1 MLCKFLGAV
10 CLLLILA
17 GCSNEVEQAPTWVG
31 PAPTVIPLLSIDTG
45 LTANVQAT
53 NETALDSIASATVQT
68 QAELVAATPTLA
80 VTAQA
85 DALIA
90 PETQLH
96 EVYIF
101 DDQLNKN
108 WDLAQSFGMSYDLQ
122 STAHWFEPLDSA
134 NELDSGATSIAIT
147 PEQDFGELYF
157 TVRPDAAESYPR
169 GQVIGVSFWLNG
181 GGDFID
187 TEALAI
193 TIVGSNSNPFWS
205 AADNPVQADGQGL
218 YSETRLY
225 HLELSRSIPPNTW
238 VQVIVL
244 FKKLLYDPEFEYLTG
259 LYLKNDEGYRN
270 TFYIDNIAT
279 IWQEDTVQ

>member
-1 MLCKFLGAV
+1 MLGAV

-80 VTAQA
+80 VAEQA
-85 DALIA
+85 DALVA

-147 PEQDFGELYF
+147 PEQDF
-157 TVRPDAAESYPR
+157 
-169 GQVIGVSFWLNG
+169 
-181 GGDFID
+181 
-187 TEALAI
+187 
-193 TIVGSNSNPFWS
+193 
-205 AADNPVQADGQGL
+205 
-218 YSETRLY
+218 
-225 HLELSRSIPPNTW
+225 
-238 VQVIVL
+238 
-244 FKKLLYDPEFEYLTG
+244 
-259 LYLKNDEGYRN
+259 
-270 TFYIDNIAT
+270 
-279 IWQEDTVQ
+279 